1 LEDKGRRPRVEG
13 VSITRTLASGF
24 VPETRSAFG
33 LLRHPWL
40 SQASR
45 RRLIE
50 TPSTLGRHIFIRGS
64 GSDPWFTFDEGFRS
78 VAARRL
84 RRGGRSHFSARGRI
98 RMVVGIVRFEL
109 HLPGAQS
116 LKDKRQVV
124 RSIKERIRERV
135 RASVAEVE
143 YQDLWQRAAIG
154 FAVVAADGAHVHEL
168 LNSARHIVEGYLQA
182 QVLDW
187 QETLQ

>member
-1 LEDKGRRPRVEG
+1 
-13 VSITRTLASGF
+13 
-24 VPETRSAFG
+24 
-33 LLRHPWL
+33 
-40 SQASR
+40 
-45 RRLIE
+45 
-50 TPSTLGRHIFIRGS
+50 
-64 GSDPWFTFDEGFRS
+64 
-78 VAARRL
+78 
-84 RRGGRSHFSARGRI
+84 
-98 RMVVGIVRFEL
+98 MVVGIVRFEL
-109 HLPGAQS
+109 HLPAAQS

-168 LNSARHIVEGYLQA
+168 LNSARQIVDQYLQA

>member
-1 LEDKGRRPRVEG
+1 
-13 VSITRTLASGF
+13 
-24 VPETRSAFG
+24 
-33 LLRHPWL
+33 
-40 SQASR
+40 
-45 RRLIE
+45 
-50 TPSTLGRHIFIRGS
+50 
-64 GSDPWFTFDEGFRS
+64 
-78 VAARRL
+78 
-84 RRGGRSHFSARGRI
+84 
-98 RMVVGIVRFEL
+98 MVVGIVRFEL